1 MSRFLSLAALI
12 LALLAAPLMAAPDTP
27 AAPDAALRADLHC
40 AAAFAIAASEQARG
54 SGAAMALPPLAVR
67 GKRFFAETGTRAV
80 EQGGMTPEAVR
91 DLLVAEVAA
100 MQRRAAADP
109 ANSQPANSQSANSQ
123 SANSQSAN
131 SQPDREL
138 VAEVKPCLVRL
149 DAVVPP
155 LKTPDL
161 AQCAA
166 ILTLAWE
173 EERAKGPDSAAAR
186 DLQTLAQ
193 VLGTRARDGF
203 MAGGKSGNAADA
215 AVEAA
220 RDTMRAEAANTPGG
234 VDNYDIAHCY
244 DLAAPDAKS
253 HY

>member
-1 MSRFLSLAALI
+1 MLRPMLRILAPATLI
-12 LALLAAPLMAAPDTP
+12 LALVTSPVHAAPPNAPPSTDS
-27 AAPDAALRADLHC
+27 ALRADLHC
-40 AAAFAIAASEQARG
+40 AAAFAIAASEQTRG
-54 SGAAMALPPLAVR
+54 SAAALALPPLAVR
-67 GKRFFAETGTRAV
+67 GKRFFAEAGARAV
-80 EQGGMTPEAVR
+80 EQGGLTQEAVR
-91 DLLVAEVAA
+91 DLLVSEVTA
-100 MQRRAAADP
+100 MQRRATADP
-109 ANSQPANSQSANSQ
+109 
-123 SANSQSAN
+123 
-131 SQPDREL
+131 DRQL
-138 VAEVKPCLVRL
+138 AAEVKPCLARL

-155 LKTPDL
+155 LQVPDL

-173 EERAKGPDSAAAR
+173 EERAKGAQEAAAR

-193 VLGTRARDGF
+193 VLTTRARAGF
-203 MAGGKSGNAADA
+203 IAAGRSGDAADA

-220 RDTMRAEAANTPGG
+220 RDTMRAEAVSRPGG

>member
-1 MSRFLSLAALI
+1 MLRFLSAAALI
-12 LALLAAPLMAAPDTP
+12 LALVASPFVAVP
-27 AAPDAALRADLHC
+27 AASAPPDGPDAALRGDLHC
-40 AAAFAIAASEQARG
+40 AAAFAIAASEQTRG
-54 SGAAMALPPLAVR
+54 SAAALALPPLAVR
-67 GKRFFAETGTRAV
+67 GKRFFADVGARAV
-80 EQGGMTPEAVR
+80 EQGGMTQAAVR
-91 DLLVAEVAA
+91 DLLVGEVTE

-109 ANSQPANSQSANSQ
+109 
-123 SANSQSAN
+123 
-131 SQPDREL
+131 DREL
-138 VAEVKPCLVRL
+138 TAEVKPCLARL
-149 DAVVPP
+149 DAAVPP
-155 LKTPDL
+155 LQTPDL

-173 EERAKGPDSAAAR
+173 EERVKGADSPAAR

-193 VLGTRARDGF
+193 VLSTRAREGF
-203 MAGGKSGNAADA
+203 IAAGKSGDGADA

-220 RDTMRAEAANTPGG
+220 RDAMRAEAASRPGG

>member
-1 MSRFLSLAALI
+1 MLRAMLRFLSAAALVLALITSPLAA
-12 LALLAAPLMAAPDTP
+12 AAPGSMPNAAPL
-27 AAPDAALRADLHC
+27 PDAALRADLHC

-54 SGAAMALPPLAVR
+54 SAAALALPPLAVR
-67 GKRFFAETGTRAV
+67 GKRFFAEAGARAV
-80 EQGGMTPEAVR
+80 EQGGLTQEAVR
-91 DLLVAEVAA
+91 DLLMADVTE

-109 ANSQPANSQSANSQ
+109 
-123 SANSQSAN
+123 
-131 SQPDREL
+131 DREL
-138 VAEVKPCLVRL
+138 AAAVKPCLARL

-155 LKTPDL
+155 LQAPDL

-173 EERAKGPDSAAAR
+173 EERAKGAEAAAR

-193 VLGTRARDGF
+193 VLTTRARAGVIA
-203 MAGGKSGNAADA
+203 AGGSGDAADA
-215 AVEAA
+215 AVETA
-220 RDTMRAEAANTPGG
+220 REAMRAEAANRPGG
-234 VDNYDIAHCY
+234 VGNYDIARCY

>member
-1 MSRFLSLAALI
+1 MLLPMLRFLSAAALI
-12 LALLAAPLMAAPDTP
+12 LALVTSPLAAAPQAP
-27 AAPDAALRADLHC
+27 AAPDAALKADLHC

-54 SGAAMALPPLAVR
+54 SAAALALPPMAVR
-67 GKRFFAETGTRAV
+67 GKRFFADVGARAV
-80 EQGGMTPEAVR
+80 EQGGMTQTAVR
-91 DLLVAEVAA
+91 DLLVAEVAD
-100 MQRRAAADP
+100 MQRRAPADP
-109 ANSQPANSQSANSQ
+109 
-123 SANSQSAN
+123 
-131 SQPDREL
+131 DKEL
-138 VAEVKPCLVRL
+138 AAEVKPCLARL
-149 DAVVPP
+149 DAAVPP
-155 LKTPDL
+155 LQTPDL

-193 VLGTRARDGF
+193 VLTTRARDARIA
-203 MAGGKSGNAADA
+203 AGKTGDQADA

-220 RDTMRAEAANTPGG
+220 RDAMRAEAASRPDG
-234 VDNYDIAHCY
+234 VNNYDIAHCY

>member
-1 MSRFLSLAALI
+1 MLRMMLRFLSAAALI
-12 LALLAAPLMAAPDTP
+12 LALVTAPLAAAPPTTAAVPDT
-27 AAPDAALRADLHC
+27 ALRADLHC

-54 SGAAMALPPLAVR
+54 SAAALALPPMAVR
-67 GKRFFAETGTRAV
+67 GKRFFADVGARAV
-80 EQGGMTPEAVR
+80 EQGGMTQAAVR
-91 DLLVAEVAA
+91 DLLVAEVTG

-109 ANSQPANSQSANSQ
+109 
-123 SANSQSAN
+123 
-131 SQPDREL
+131 DREL
-138 VAEVKPCLVRL
+138 AAEVRPCLARL
-149 DAVVPP
+149 DAAVPP
-155 LKTPDL
+155 LQTPDL

-193 VLGTRARDGF
+193 VLSARARDGF
-203 MAGGKSGNAADA
+203 IAAGKSGDGADTA
-215 AVEAA
+215 IEAA
-220 RDTMRAEAANTPGG
+220 RDAMRREAANRPGG

-244 DLAAPDAKS
+244 DLGTPDAKS